1 MLLSTDFGAP
11 PVDLLVVDGAAQTTV
26 VLIVRLLVVQ
36 IDVTALIAFAHVTL
50 FLASD
55 GLRDA

>member
-1 MLLSTDFGAP
+1 MLLGTDFGAS
-11 PVDLLVVDGAAQTTV
+11 PVDLLVVDGAAQTTI
-26 VLIVRLLVVQ
+26 VLIVRLLIVQ

-50 FLASD
+50 SLASD